1 MKVLFAGHKWGDL
14 TERLEA
20 NAPDCQFIH
29 CPVEE
34 ILSNLKGKDVI
45 IPGMSKITKEIID
58 AAPDLK
64 LIHQAG
70 VGLEGVDIA
79 AATQRK
85 IPVANV
91 PSLGSGNAE
100 SVAELA
106 ILHML
111 LLQRKYHQAIN
122 NFQKKNWGQPL
133 GSTIYGK
140 TVGIVGIGNIGKTL
154 AKRIKSFGVKL
165 LGIELFA
172 SEELKQEYGFDWLD
186 KSDLDY
192 LLANSDI
199 VVICAAFTP
208 QYKNMISRAQF
219 EKMKS
224 SAFFINVARGGFVDR
239 DALDEALRTK
249 KIAGAALD
257 VFWEEPVNPADP
269 VFNNNI
275 IATPHIGAAT
285 DTGYAGIAL
294 RVGENIK
301 RLQRGER
308 ILNCANADKIYS

>member
-1 MKVLFAGHKWGDL
+1 MKILFAGHKWGDL

-20 NAPDCQFIH
+20 HLPDCRIVH

-34 ILSNLKGKDVI
+34 ILSNLQGINVI
-45 IPGMSKITKEIID
+45 IPGMTKITKEIID

-70 VGLEGVDIA
+70 VGLEGVDIEA
-79 AATQRK
+79 ASRRK

-106 ILHML
+106 ILNML
-111 LLQRKYHQAIN
+111 LLLRKYQQAIS
-122 NFQKKNWGQPL
+122 NFQKKVWGQPL
-133 GSTIYGK
+133 GSTLYGK
-140 TVGIVGIGNIGKTL
+140 TIGIIGVGNIGRTL
-154 AKRIKSFGVKL
+154 AKRVKPFGVTL

-172 SEELKQEYGFDWLD
+172 SEELKRECGFDWLD
-186 KSDLDY
+186 KSNVDY
-192 LLANSDI
+192 LLENSDI

-208 QYKNMISRAQF
+208 QNKNMISKAQF
-219 EKMKS
+219 GKMKP
-224 SAFFINVARGGFVDR
+224 SAFFINMARGGFVDR
-239 DALDEALRTK
+239 DALEEALREK

-257 VFWEEPVNPADP
+257 VFWEEPVNPSDP
-269 VFNNNI
+269 VFNYNV

-294 RVGENIK
+294 RLGENVK

-308 ILNCANADKIYS
+308 IQNCANADQVY